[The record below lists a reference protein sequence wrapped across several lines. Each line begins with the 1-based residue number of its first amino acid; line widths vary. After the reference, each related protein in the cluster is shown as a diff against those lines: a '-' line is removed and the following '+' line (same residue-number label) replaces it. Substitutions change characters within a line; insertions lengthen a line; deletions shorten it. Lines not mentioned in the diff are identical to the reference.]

1 MTTTGTTSSN
11 TPTGRHDMNSQNTPE
26 TPTLVHLAETT
37 GGPTAAEMLAGL
49 PKDTTITAFDGA
61 PVGSGRSQR
70 PVTEVE
76 LPHEEIARLLAEA
89 GQVEGRDY
97 EDDEFTRGEALLI
110 EARYAWAN
118 SQAPSGYRIDEAHDD
133 PAQMNIG
140 WVDTGHHDRAIET
153 VDLRVQGEWLS
164 RPAFEAEF
172 QKQLAFLVE
181 YIDDCIAEQ
190 AERDAEEAEGLKDR
204 QDRQRTES
212 EIQVVD
218 LEHDPADG
226 RWSWTLR
233 SSDPEV
239 DDEFCFTTSY
249 PYEGDGVFR
258 DGGVQVTGKDQFTL
272 RDCVDR
278 PEVAQLRVELFH
290 RVVDA
295 E

>member
-1 MTTTGTTSSN
+1 
-11 TPTGRHDMNSQNTPE
+11 MNSQNTPE